1 MAYEV
6 DFIGVGEKSKKDA
19 DAICLRWLDSCGR
32 YKIAVYD
39 TGFQAHGEKMV
50 EHLNR
55 YYFDDQYNRKQRDE
69 KIIDYV
75 IISHSDQDHVSG
87 TEEIFK
93 NFLVKRLYM
102 NRPWL
107 YVDELYSKIDD
118 KRITKAS
125 LRRRLRENFS
135 YIAEVETLATYYG
148 VPINEVFNS
157 ALIEDKFLIL
167 SPSKDFYID
176 LLVESNKTPLEES
189 SNDTV
194 MGRVIVSGLLGK
206 ILSQLKNLV
215 ESWFDEK
222 LREDVS
228 TSAENETSVV
238 LLGIDEECFL
248 LTGDSGIRGLR
259 KSIDY
264 ANSLGVSLKDNV
276 KFYQVPHHGGR
287 HNVSPSILN
296 DLIGTIVA
304 ENTEG
309 DKVAFVSVA
318 KDSDHP
324 LQMVVNAFVRRGV
337 KIYKTNGDTIHHC
350 SENMPDREGWE
361 YLEKLKFSKQVE
373 EWDD

>member
-6 DFIGVGEKSKKDA
+6 DFIGVGERSKKDA
-19 DAICLRWLDSCGR
+19 DAICLRWLDSYGQ
-32 YKIAVYD
+32 YKVAVYD
-39 TGFQAHGEKMV
+39 TGFQVHGEELV
-50 EHLNR
+50 AHLNK
-55 YYFDDQYNRKQRDE
+55 YYFDDQYNRKRRDD
-69 KIIDYV
+69 KIINCV

-93 NFLVKRLYM
+93 NFLVERLYM

-118 KRITKAS
+118 KRITKES
-125 LRRRLRENFS
+125 LERRLKENFN
-135 YIAEVETLATYYG
+135 YIAEVENWAIYYG
-148 VPINEVFNS
+148 VPINEVFNPT
-157 ALIEDKFLIL
+157 LIEDKFVVL
-167 SPSKDFYID
+167 SPSKDFYLD

-189 SNDTV
+189 SANIG
-194 MGRVIVSGLLGK
+194 MGRVLVSGLLGK
-206 ILSQLKNLV
+206 FLRQVKNLV
-215 ESWFDEK
+215 ESWFGEE

-259 KSIDY
+259 KAIDY
-264 ANSLGVSLKDNV
+264 ADILGFSLKNIV
-276 KFYQVPHHGGR
+276 KFYQMPHHGGR

-296 DLIGTIVA
+296 DLIGNIVA
-304 ENTEG
+304 ENAER

-318 KDSDHP
+318 KDSNHP

-337 KIYKTNGDTIHHC
+337 KTYKTNGDTIHHH
-350 SENMPDREGWE
+350 SGNMPDRDGWE
-361 YLEKLKFSKQVE
+361 CLEKLKFSEQVE